1 MYEPSQF
8 QINETWI
15 AFKLNDDP
23 VSTIADG
30 DFNVLAL
37 MDAASCF
44 ILGTEFVS
52 ANSTEP
58 SQLESKRLLKA
69 GHSHKQQYP
78 KMIFI
83 PTNQPASILS
93 TEADLQG
100 IAVVRVPEEELLVF
114 IGEARQGFQEHVRRG
129 KIQ

>member
-15 AFKLNDDP
+15 VFKLNDVP

-30 DFNVLAL
+30 DFNVFAL

-44 ILGTEFVS
+44 ILGTGFIS

-58 SQLESKRLLKA
+58 SQQESMRLLKA
-69 GHSHKQQYP
+69 GYSHKQQYP
-78 KMIFI
+78 KMMFI
-83 PTNQPASILS
+83 PTNQPASILC

-100 IAVVRVPEEELLVF
+100 IAVVRVKEEELLVF
-114 IGEARQGFQEHVRRG
+114 IDEARQGFLEHISG
-129 KIQ
+129 GMIQ